1 MYSRGETQG
10 IKKISDLSSIPQII
24 NQPNLGRDE
33 ETKKGTIK
41 VSPLLKTPTIT
52 GVFVDV
58 YMETPMDTSE
68 DINQFVQSQLASDP
82 LQVKAVLQSCC
93 PGRATQQ

>member
-1 MYSRGETQG
+1 MHSWGETHG
-10 IKKISDLSSIPQII
+10 IKISDLYSRPQII

-52 GVFVDV
+52 GVFVYV
-58 YMETPMDTSE
+58 YMETQMDTFE
-68 DINQFVQSQLASDP
+68 DINQFVQSQVASDP
-82 LQVKAVLQSCC
+82 LWEKAVLQSCC
-93 PGRATQQ
+93 PRRATRQ